1 MKAFLFA
8 FFGALANAAPA
19 DEEVLD
25 LPGYGKPPA
34 PQYSGFLD
42 AGAAEAGT
50 MLHYWFAM
58 ADSAAKDLPVVLW
71 LNGGPGSSSILGML
85 QENGPLL
92 INATGGLMRNPYSW
106 TKQANMLI
114 LESPGGVGY
123 SYCAAM
129 KAGGN
134 CNNTDISTAAAARA
148 ALQNFF
154 VKFPEFKENKFFI
167 TGESYAGVYIPTLTN
182 EILEHAPE
190 IKMTGIGV
198 GDPCTDWPAQHE
210 SMDMLW
216 YAHKHGFVPDAD
228 FDFLW
233 NNCSMRQPSF
243 LAQGFWRREN
253 GMWMSSL
260 QGTAALDGAC
270 KMAQRKFMA
279 TTSRGLS
286 QSWKKAYINELDVF
300 SDSSSLDWTV
310 PKSLDFYTAQWMNRA
325 DVKKALHVEDAP
337 VKSWPGPTDGW
348 QYSSNYNACNK
359 APGQPSMIDFYRKIA
374 PKMTT
379 TIVFNGDTDP
389 CVSYEG
395 TRTAIE
401 RVGFEILPGGHYR
414 PWFYNKSAAAMET
427 LMEKPNLFGPN
438 LELRPAGAQFG
449 GHVVNYAHGLSFATV
464 HGSGHM
470 VPQFRP
476 QSAERLLNRL
486 LSGGLFAPLLPSDAE
501 LAQMDDDSFDKFVDS
516 WTDKARS
523 EVSTGSAAV
532 TELLV

>member
-1 MKAFLFA
+1 M
-8 FFGALANAAPA
+8 
-19 DEEVLD
+19 
-25 LPGYGKPPA
+25 
-34 PQYSGFLD
+34 
-42 AGAAEAGT
+42 EAGT
-50 MLHYWFAM
+50 KLHYWFAM
-58 ADSAAKDLPVVLW
+58 ADSAAFQDLPVVLW

-154 VKFPEFKENKFFI
+154 VKFPEFKQNKFFI

-198 GDPCTDWPAQHE
+198 GDPCTDWPSQHE

-270 KMAQRKFMA
+270 KMAERKFMA

-348 QYSSNYNACNK
+348 QYTSNYNACNK

-486 LSGGLFAPLLPSDAE
+486 LSDGLFAPLLPSDAE

-523 EVSTGSAAV
+523 EVSTGSTSAV